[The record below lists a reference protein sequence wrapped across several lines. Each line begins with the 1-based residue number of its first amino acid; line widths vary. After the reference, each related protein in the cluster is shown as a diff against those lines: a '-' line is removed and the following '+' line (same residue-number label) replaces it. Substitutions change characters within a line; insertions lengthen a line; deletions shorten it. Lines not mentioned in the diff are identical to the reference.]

1 MNQIDDILIINTGGT
16 FNKVY
21 DEISG
26 ELIIPNSS
34 KNLKKLIKKAFKSII
49 KVKGIIYK
57 DSLEFTNDDR
67 EELVKTIQE
76 SKYKKIIVIHG
87 TDTMDISSKYI
98 SKRIKNKSI
107 VFTGAMMPVSIDATE
122 GLANLSLAIGF
133 LNSKNNDGVYIA
145 MHGIVKEYK
154 RIVKNRELGI
164 FQVKRG

>member
-1 MNQIDDILIINTGGT
+1 MNKIDDILIINTGGT

-34 KNLKKLIKKAFKSII
+34 KNLKKLIKKAFKSKMQI
-49 KVKGIIYK
+49 KGIIYK
-57 DSLEFTNDDR
+57 DSLDLTKEDR
-67 EELVKTIQE
+67 RELVKTIQK

-98 SKRIKNKSI
+98 AKRTQDKTI
-107 VFTGAMMPVSIDATE
+107 VFIGAMIPVSIDVTE
-122 GLANLSLAIGF
+122 GVANLSLALGF
-133 LNSKNNDGVYIA
+133 LNSKDKDGVYIA
-145 MHGIVKEYK
+145 MHGIVKQYK
-154 RIVKNRELGI
+154 SLVKNRELGI